1 MSDSIDDR
9 PSTRASKDRAKIFT
23 ESIWMVYDQIC
34 KVLHNKIERERERA
48 RKGKRA
54 RIEERE
60 REIEKESEKER

>member
-34 KVLHNKIERERERA
+34 KERHNKIERESE
-48 RKGKRA
+48 K
-54 RIEERE
+54 EQETERE
-60 REIEKESEKER
+60 QGLKRESEKER